1 MKQLIFFFLAFSYS
15 FHGMAQTVIQL
26 PAEYLRNNVVGKNNV
41 PEDVQGSPYW
51 NPDFLPGIVSV
62 FGRETYTANL
72 RYNAYND
79 EIEIETSSG
88 ASALLK
94 RDYIRARIGTEQYQ
108 VEKYLE
114 KGQAKQGYFIS
125 LNEGTNRL
133 LLRRTMVFR
142 EGKAAESSYDDP
154 MPPRFD
160 KTERYFVSKD
170 SSIAKEIRIRK
181 KDILETFGD
190 DQSVQEFIKSKK
202 LKLKSASEVV
212 QLLNFLN
219 SNQ

>member
-1 MKQLIFFFLAFSYS
+1 MKQLILFFLAFSYS

-26 PAEYLRNNVVGKNNV
+26 PAEYLRNNVVGKNYV

-51 NPDFLPGIVSV
+51 DPDFLPGIVSV
-62 FGRETYTANL
+62 FGRETYSANL

-79 EIEIETSSG
+79 EIEIEASSG

-108 VEKYLE
+108 VEKFLE

-154 MPPRFD
+154 MPPRFE
-160 KTERYFVSKD
+160 KTEAYFISRD
-170 SSIAKEIRIRK
+170 SGAASLIRLRK
-181 KDILETFGD
+181 KDVLEAFNNDSRLEEYVKT
-190 DQSVQEFIKSKK
+190 EK
-202 LKLKSASEVV
+202 LKLRSVTEVV
-212 QLLNFLN
+212 RALDYFNGL
-219 SNQ
+219 